1 MGNAKII
8 PEQNKLFLPFQEAW
22 IRDRSRIKLI
32 EKSRQIGLSWSTAYD
47 IVREHAKDT
56 ARLDAW
62 VSSRDDIQARL
73 FLEDCKK
80 FSEILH
86 TAAEDLGAEILWT
99 DDKKNAITSY
109 VLRFA
114 NGLRIHS
121 MSSNPDAQAGKR
133 GTRLLDE
140 FALHKESRNLYSIA
154 YHGVTWGGQI
164 AIVSTHRWSHNY
176 FNELVVE
183 AREKG
188 NPKKI
193 SLHRV
198 TLQDALEQ
206 GFLYKL
212 QSKLPVDDERQE
224 MDEADYFNFIRNG
237 CADEE
242 SFLQECMCVPADD
255 NSAFLSYDQIAACE
269 YEQNPANLSDWSD
282 LSDLAD
288 CKSLYAGVDV
298 GRKNDLTVIWLN
310 ELAGDRHLTRRV
322 IVLKNEK
329 FSRQEE
335 ILYSVLALPGLRRC
349 CIDATGIGMQLAE
362 RAGDQF
368 GKYRVEGVNF
378 SAPVKEELAYPLKAA
393 FEDLNLRIPFDKFVR
408 ADLRA
413 IKKEMTAAGNIRFS
427 ADRSENGH
435 SDRFWALAL
444 ALHAKGRNDGP
455 CRMEASRS
463 VTPEQAI
470 RDSFNDPNR
479 MRQRQYEISEENAWP
494 V

>member
-1 MGNAKII
+1 MGRAKII
-8 PEQNKLFLPFQEAW
+8 PAKNALFLPFQEAW
-22 IRDRSRIKLI
+22 IKDRSRIKLI

-47 IVREHAKDT
+47 IDREHAKET

-80 FSEILH
+80 F
-86 TAAEDLGAEILWT
+86 AEILQVACG
-99 DDKKNAITSY
+99 DLDIEILDPKEKVTSY
-109 VLRFA
+109 VLTFA
-114 NGLRIHS
+114 NGIRIHS

-140 FALHKESRNLYSIA
+140 FALHKEARKLYSIA

-164 AIVSTHRWSHNY
+164 AIVSTHRGSGNF

-198 TLQDALEQ
+198 TLEDALAQ

-212 QSKLPVDDERQE
+212 QSKLAADDERQD
-224 MDEADYFNFIRNG
+224 MDETDYFNFIKDG

-255 NSAFLSYDQIAACE
+255 KSAFLEYDLIASCE
-269 YEQNPANLSDWSD
+269 YRENPPHLFEAFD
-282 LSDLAD
+282 LSDLAG
-288 CKSLYAGVDV
+288 CQNLYAGVDI
-298 GRKNDLTVIWLN
+298 GRKKDLTVIWVN
-310 ELAGDRHLTRRV
+310 EYTGNRHLTRRV
-322 IVLKNEK
+322 IEMRDKK
-329 FSRQEE
+329 FSYQE
-335 ILYSVLALPGLRRC
+335 SVLYPILELPNMRRC
-349 CIDATGIGMQLAE
+349 CIDASGLGMQLAE
-362 RAGDQF
+362 RAQEKFGSYHVEPVQF
-368 GKYRVEGVNF
+368 TG
-378 SAPVKEELAYPLKAA
+378 PVKEELAYPLRAA
-393 FEDLNLRIPFDKFVR
+393 FEDSNIRIPFDKHIR

-413 IKKEMTAAGNIRFS
+413 IRKTTTAANNIRFE

-435 SDRFWALAL
+435 ADRFWAAAL
-444 ALHAKGRNDGP
+444 ALHAVGKNDGP
-455 CRMEASRS
+455 CLMESAAGGSGTSGRGDGYS
-463 VTPEQAI
+463 AP
-470 RDSFNDPNR
+470 DHSDDL
-479 MRQRQYEISEENAWP
+479 Y
-494 V
+494 